1 MANSTP
7 ILTRFTSRLEVLPS
21 KAERIRDLESG
32 PDLEEITCRICHGY
46 GDILDEHTQKA
57 KTCPACRGTGTI

>member
-1 MANSTP
+1 MAKQFIN
-7 ILTRFTSRLEVLPS
+7 LPTFYVS
-21 KAERIRDLESG
+21 GKHSSPSQDRSQVESG